1 MLHAAM
7 SKGIPRSCK
16 HYREAPVSQPFGA
29 VMSPASKGSVTC
41 NLENL
46 DGLQGP
52 KHC

>member
-16 HYREAPVSQPFGA
+16 HHREAHVSPSGA

-46 DGLQGP
+46 YGLQGS